1 MRSKYSIQFGRTCN
15 NAFNSLYLAAAKIV
29 TCTALLIR
37 YLEGDSSDEIVEML
51 ADMLLTVVE
60 NAPDDPEEAQEAAE
74 GIIEAM
80 SEPSGCFAQ
89 ATLVSTP

>member
-1 MRSKYSIQFGRTCN
+1 MEERAI
-15 NAFNSLYLAAAKIV
+15 AFHSLYLAAAKIV
-29 TCTALLIR
+29 TALLIR

>member
-15 NAFNSLYLAAAKIV
+15 AFHSLYLAAAKIV
-29 TCTALLIR
+29 TAALLIR